1 MADTVVTAKF
11 RADTSDLQSK
21 LGQVQGSLTATAA
34 KIETLNGKMQAVGAS
49 MAAAGK
55 TMTVGVTLPLAAIG
69 AASTKLAMDFD
80 SSMTKIVSL
89 VGIGADEVD
98 GMKQSVLGL
107 SGETGKSAQELA
119 DALFVVTSAGLRG
132 QDALNALESAAKAG
146 AAGLGETND
155 IARSVAGAMNAYGPA
170 VLDAARA
177 TDIIVATARA
187 GNFETSQFAG
197 ALGDVLPFAKQAGA
211 SLEDVGG
218 SVALLTRTN
227 GDAAKSVTQMAAL
240 FRAFVVPAE
249 EAKKEL
255 AAAGLSASDMRDRI
269 SKEGLAGALQF
280 LDTQL
285 GGNREQ
291 LGKLL
296 GSSEAAAAAFQI
308 LDSDAQTLND
318 TFGVV
323 TDSVGMTGEAF
334 DTTAETA
341 GFKMQQAM
349 TSIQNSMIQLGDV
362 ILPIVA
368 AVADK
373 ISMLTGL
380 FASLPGP
387 VKTSIVVFGGV
398 VAALGPI
405 LWIGGKIM
413 TTLATMGKMWAIL
426 STKVRLATLNI
437 ATSVKSMELR
447 VKTAMIGANTQMG
460 ALVAGARVMSTGVVG
475 AFRTVGTAAK
485 GLVASL
491 GPIGIALVG
500 ITVAYEVFSG
510 QQADTEAKVQ
520 SLTDA
525 MKEQQGVMGAATV
538 QQLTQAFLDL
548 EYAGANA
555 GQTVRDDLEAL
566 GFTID
571 DVVVATLEG
580 EDAWVALTQQMM
592 TASAGNKELE
602 AAFSR
607 INGVMRNNYQRVQE
621 AKTEYDN
628 YQTSVAVAERV
639 TGGMTDATGDMV
651 DAFSEAPTVLDE
663 VHSGVQKISDIF
675 LDFDANVA
683 AIRAKDEFRKT
694 LQGLDDAVAE
704 NNRSLTKWG
713 TGAMQNREAVLDA
726 LTKARGDAEAW
737 GAANGKTAEQ
747 VERRFQKN
755 TETLRATLA
764 EQGFSQQEIQ
774 EFFGEKW
781 VDTAGVAVGTSMS
794 SEIGNI
800 ADRVGTAAF
809 REFKGVGIDAMNG
822 MTLGFKIG
830 TPNVTSGA
838 RESIRAAE
846 AAARSEAE
854 SDSPSRLFARVGSD
868 LAEGL
873 RVGIEDKKD
882 PVARAMQAIVRHV
895 RDIGITEEDRA
906 FFAQAGRDLSD
917 SLAEAIKG
925 NKDNVEQATREAFV
939 DWYDR
944 IRGELKDK
952 LSQAKQDFRDFA
964 KSVSNTVMGA
974 LNFGTAQS
982 ETSQRAKAIADAQK
996 AYNEAAAAA
1005 SKADAT
1011 DVDRKSLVDA
1021 REDLDFAKWQGE
1033 MLGTTFLDGLR
1044 AQAAQAAEFA
1054 AKVKQLIQMGLSEA
1068 ALQQVLESG
1077 VVAGTAI
1084 ADELIAGGATAI
1096 DDTNKLVE
1104 STQLAADEVGLLA
1117 AQNFKQTGID
1127 SAEATLNGFKEQFGK
1142 DGPGRKKL
1150 MGLMDRLA
1158 NAMNRTAT
1166 ITVTTVHRSETE
1178 DGGTVPKR
1186 ALGGPVQARQA
1197 YIVGER
1203 GPELFIPGA
1212 FGNIIPNNAIMA
1224 PQSPITPVN
1233 GGGGAVI
1240 HNQYSINIQSLAGDK
1255 RQIGREVVEA
1265 IKAFEKSSGPVF
1277 QGVTA

>member
-89 VGIGADEVD
+89 VGIGADEVS
-98 GMKQSVLGL
+98 GMRDAVLGL
-107 SGETGKSAQELA
+107 SGETGKSAKELA

-132 QDALNALESAAKAG
+132 NDALNALEYAAKAG

-197 ALGDVLPFAKQAGA
+197 ALGRVLPFAKQAGA

-227 GDAAKSVTQMAAL
+227 GDAAQSVTQMAAL
-240 FRAFVVPAE
+240 FRAFVVPTE
-249 EAKKEL
+249 EAKKSLE
-255 AAAGLSASDMRDRI
+255 AAGLTASDMRDRI
-269 SKEGLAGALQF
+269 SKQGLAGALQF
-280 LDTQL
+280 LDQTL

-368 AVADK
+368 TIADK
-373 ISMLTGL
+373 ISALTGL
-380 FASLPGP
+380 FSALPGP
-387 VKTSIVVFGGV
+387 VKTAIVVFGGV
-398 VAALGPI
+398 VAAMGPI

-413 TTLATMGKMWAIL
+413 TTLATMGTMWATL
-426 STKVRLATLNI
+426 SKKVRLATLNI
-437 ATSVKSMELR
+437 STSVKSMEVR
-447 VKTAMIGANTQMG
+447 VKTAMISANTQMG
-460 ALVAGARVMSTGVVG
+460 AIVAGARVMGTGVVG

-555 GQTVRDDLEAL
+555 GQTVRGDLEAL

-592 TASAGNKELE
+592 AASAGNKELE
-602 AAFSR
+602 SAFNR

-621 AKTEYDN
+621 AKIQYDN

-639 TGGMTDATGDMV
+639 TGDLGTSVDGASQDLLDMASSASDAVT
-651 DAFSEAPTVLDE
+651 
-663 VHSGVQKISDIF
+663 GVQKISDMF
-675 LDFDANVA
+675 LQFDSNVA
-683 AIRAKDEFRKT
+683 MIRAKDAARQYMREIEDKLHETSTALVDDSKAAETNRDAW
-694 LQGLDDAVAE
+694 LGALDVK
-704 NNRSLTKWG
+704 RQKLLTWASA
-713 TGAMQNREAVLDA
+713 TGA
-726 LTKARGDAEAW
+726 T
-737 GAANGKTAEQ
+737 TAE
-747 VERRFQKN
+747 VESKWAIMVANLAKQMDSKGFKQEDIEEFLGKDWVN
-755 TETLRATLA
+755 AASVSVGTEMST
-764 EQGFSQQEIQ
+764 EMGN
-774 EFFGEKW
+774 
-781 VDTAGVAVGTSMS
+781 VAV
-794 SEIGNI
+794 
-800 ADRVGTAAF
+800 RVGTAAHGQF
-809 REFKGVGIDAMNG
+809 VRVGTDIG
-822 MTLGFKIG
+822 EGLVLGFKK
-830 TPNVTSGA
+830 GA
-838 RESIRAAE
+838 SNFSSAVAQSIRSANQSGE
-846 AAARSEAE
+846 DEAE
-854 SDSPSRLFARVGSD
+854 TGSPSRLFMRLGGDISD
-868 LAEGL
+868 GL
-873 RVGIEDKKD
+873 RIGIESKRD
-882 PVARAMQAIVRHV
+882 PVAGAMRAIVQHV
-895 RDIGITEEDRA
+895 RNTGITAEDKT
-906 FFAQAGRDLSD
+906 FFANAGRDLAD

-939 DWYDR
+939 GWYDR

-952 LSQAKQDFRDFA
+952 LAQAKQDFRDFA
-964 KSVSNTVMGA
+964 KNVSNTVMGA
-974 LNFGTAQS
+974 LNFGSAQS
-982 ETSQRAKAIADAQK
+982 DAAQRAQAITDATK
-996 AYNEAAAAA
+996 AYNEAAARAA
-1005 SKADAT
+1005 APEAT
-1011 DVDRKSLVDA
+1011 DIDRKALVDA

-1033 MLGTTFLDGLR
+1033 MLGTTFLDGLK
-1044 AQAAQAAEFA
+1044 AQAAQAVAFSQ
-1054 AKVKQLIQMGLSEA
+1054 KVKQLIEMDLSEA
-1068 ALQQVLESG
+1068 ALQRVLEAG

-1084 ADELIAGGATAI
+1084 ADELILGGKTAI
-1096 DDTNKLVE
+1096 DETNALVQ
-1104 STQLAADEVGLLA
+1104 STQDAADEVGLLA
-1117 AQNFKQTGID
+1117 AGTYKQTGVD
-1127 SAEATLNGFKEQFGK
+1127 LAQAAYNGFKANFGK
-1142 DGPGRKKL
+1142 DGPARKAL
-1150 MGLMDRLA
+1150 MGLMDNLA

-1166 ITVTTVHRSETE
+1166 ITVTTVHRSVYETV
-1178 DGGTVPKR
+1178 GVSGKR

-1197 YIVGER
+1197 YVVGER
-1203 GPELFIPGA
+1203 GPELFVPDSM
-1212 FGNIIPNNAIMA
+1212 GNIIPNNAIMA
-1224 PQSPITPVN
+1224 PQSPVVSAS

-1265 IKAFEKSSGPVF
+1265 IKAFEKSSGPVY
-1277 QGVTA
+1277 QPAGV